1 MFCESFIAG
10 ERYDGRTPPGA
21 ACSLPSRCPDA
32 VVPVLRGEDQVL
44 AAVQFDLVRRVLT
57 CRPLRGSEPVRDNRA
72 GRPPLGPPGDAALH
86 PVAHLEPELDIGRLA
101 GLRVLR
107 RGRPGPRVAFLP
119 GVEVV
124 GGRHHLLDVHRLHL
138 VSLAGHAEDRADGAA
153 LSVVALVDDADGG
166 VDGRAVGIAALDLG
180 YEVKGR

>member
-1 MFCESFIAG
+1 
-10 ERYDGRTPPGA
+10 
-21 ACSLPSRCPDA
+21 
-32 VVPVLRGEDQVL
+32 
-44 AAVQFDLVRRVLT
+44 
-57 CRPLRGSEPVRDNRA
+57 
-72 GRPPLGPPGDAALH
+72 
-86 PVAHLEPELDIGRLA
+86 
-101 GLRVLR
+101 
-107 RGRPGPRVAFLP
+107 LP